1 MAERFEFKPDRKGAA
16 WSGLFHGAALFM
28 SAVLSL
34 EYYLKDRSSFLF
46 YLFFFSFWLALFSG
60 VTSVFNHC
68 LLLFPKSLKAVKI
81 GDRSIVLEY
90 KNGDAD
96 EIVRKLQFR
105 GRTDDPWGSWGE
117 TIDKRRIQATIR
129 RNSLSKDEFNQI
141 LKEFGR
147 IRDMEKA
154 KS

>member
-1 MAERFEFKPDRKGAA
+1 MADRFELKPDRKGAL

-34 EYYLKDRSSFLF
+34 EYYLKDHSSFLF

-68 LLLFPKSLKAVKI
+68 LLLFPKSLKTVRI
-81 GDRSIVLEY
+81 GDRSVILEY

-96 EIVRKLQFR
+96 EIVKKLQFQG
-105 GRTDDPWGSWGE
+105 GRTILGVWGE
-117 TIDKRRIQATIR
+117 TIDKRRVQVTVRKNA
-129 RNSLSKDEFNQI
+129 LSKEEFNDI
-141 LKEFGR
+141 LKELGR
-147 IRDMEKA
+147 VRDLEKVKA
-154 KS
+154 